1 MERAHA
7 SGLRVFAHVETGHDF
22 HVAVAAGVDVIA
34 HLPGSFYP
42 TTIDPADARSAA
54 ERGVLVIT
62 TAVLI
67 ERPDRAERRLAMRE
81 AQISNL
87 RLLRDAG
94 VTLAAGSD
102 EYSETSSAEITYLR
116 TLGVFSDAELLRMW
130 STNCARTLF
139 PDRRVGGL
147 DPGNEA
153 SFLALG
159 ADPLANFDA
168 VRNIRLRVKQGAALE
183 VGILR

>member
-1 MERAHA
+1 M
-7 SGLRVFAHVETGHDF
+7 
-22 HVAVAAGVDVIA
+22 
-34 HLPGSFYP
+34 
-42 TTIDPADARSAA
+42 
-54 ERGVLVIT
+54 IT

-67 ERPDRAERRLAMRE
+67 ERPNRAERRPAMRE

-139 PDRRVGGL
+139 LTV
-147 DPGNEA
+147 A
-153 SFLALG
+153 SA
-159 ADPLANFDA
+159 ASIPAMKQASSPSAPIRSQTFDA